1 VGCGAVVER
10 FHLPASRFVPE
21 LSIEFLVDC
30 EQARARRLA
39 DLYNIPKVAAEFR
52 EVIGK
57 VDAAIVALPHKLN
70 ADVSRELLNEGIS
83 VLVEKP
89 MAFTAAE
96 GEQLLAVTKQST
108 AMINVGYTRRS
119 GYAVQL
125 IRRALKDNFLGTVT
139 KFSVEDGYPF
149 NWRSAGADFR
159 LDKRGGGG
167 VLLDVGC
174 HVLDMLVFWF
184 GALSVQSAL
193 NDSLGGVE
201 VNAFAELETAM
212 GVPGTIELSWERLLR
227 NSAIIE
233 GTAGRLEVEWY
244 SNSATAYLNGST
256 LRGIAVPEGSKQEVQ
271 SFDMMFVEQLHE
283 WARVL
288 RGKSEGQVL
297 ATGRDAARVLQL
309 VEDCRSQGKTWQQS
323 WSSVTR

>member
-1 VGCGAVVER
+1 LISLALDIPPRIAIVGCGAVVER

-96 GEQLLAVTKQST
+96 GEQLL
-108 AMINVGYTRRS
+108 
-119 GYAVQL
+119 AVQL